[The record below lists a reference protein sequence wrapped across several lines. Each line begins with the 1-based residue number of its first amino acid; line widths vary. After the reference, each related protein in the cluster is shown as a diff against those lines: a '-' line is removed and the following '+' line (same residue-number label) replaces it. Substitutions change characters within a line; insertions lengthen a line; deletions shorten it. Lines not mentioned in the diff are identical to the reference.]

1 MTIED
6 PNNSLDPNLIKIETL
21 SKSFQYEKM
30 ARELDE
36 CDDPD
41 DLRTAAKCFL
51 KLYLKTTETIKH
63 L

>member
-1 MTIED
+1 M
-6 PNNSLDPNLIKIETL
+6 SLDPDTIKIETL

-36 CDDPD
+36 CDDKD
-41 DLRTAAKCFL
+41 DLRIAAKCFL

>member
-1 MTIED
+1 MSD
-6 PNNSLDPNLIKIETL
+6 NLDPGTIKIDTL

-36 CDDPD
+36 CDDID
-41 DLRTAAKCFL
+41 ELRDAAKCFL
-51 KLYLKTTETIKH
+51 KLYMKTTESIRH

>member
-1 MTIED
+1 MSD
-6 PNNSLDPNLIKIETL
+6 NLDPGSIKIETL

-36 CDDPD
+36 CDNIDE
-41 DLRTAAKCFL
+41 LRDAAKCFL

>member
-1 MTIED
+1 MSD
-6 PNNSLDPNLIKIETL
+6 NLDPGSIKIETL
-21 SKSFQYEKM
+21 SKSFQYETM

-36 CDDPD
+36 CDNIDE
-41 DLRTAAKCFL
+41 LRDAAKCFL